1 MYTKLKELL
10 ADVRAHTD
18 LTQKSIP
25 YFTARVNEIRVEL
38 LKISNTQGEQLSR
51 DVSDATRLILIT
63 QREDLNNIM
72 NYPKEVPKYLGRVR
86 DSILRNLAFVE
97 KQKR

>member
-10 ADVRAHTD
+10 VDVRAHTD
-18 LTQKSIP
+18 LTNKSIP
-25 YFTARVNEIRVEL
+25 YFVARVNEIRIEL
-38 LKISNTQGEQLSR
+38 LKITHHQGEQLSR

-63 QREDLNNIM
+63 QREDLNNIE

-86 DSILRNLAFVE
+86 EAILRNLAFVE